1 MKRHFERFLADESAT
16 MALARQVYAALPGDF
31 SGWTVLLTGELGAG
45 KSTFARALIQAA
57 GHTGVVPSPTYTLV
71 EPYELRSGKL
81 YHVDLYR
88 ISDEEEL
95 RYLGWNELDDGF
107 RMVEWPDRAPGL
119 TADADLVLQLVVEGN
134 GRNASIRGLSDR
146 GAALVDSL
154 ARGDFK
160 D

>member
-1 MKRHFERFLADESAT
+1 MKWRFERYLADESAT
-16 MALARQVYAALPGDF
+16 MALARQVYMALPGDF

-45 KSTFARALIQAA
+45 KSTFARALIHAA
-57 GHTGVVPSPTYTLV
+57 GHSGVVPSPTYTLV
-71 EPYELRSGKL
+71 EPYELPSGKL
-81 YHVDLYR
+81 YHIDLYR

-119 TADADLVLQLVVEGN
+119 IAEADLELQLVVDGN

-154 ARGDFK
+154 VQGDSK